1 MPCKAGDLLGP
12 YEILAPIG
20 AGGMGEVY
28 RARDTRLGREV
39 AIKISQ
45 ERFTDRFEREARA
58 VAALNHPN
66 ICQLYDV
73 GPSFLVMEFVEGEN
87 LSGPLP
93 LATALDYARQI
104 AEALEAAHEKGII
117 HRDLK
122 PANIKVTPAGVVKVL
137 DFGLAKATEEPS
149 TASSPTNSPTLTM
162 SPTRAGMILGTAP
175 YMAPE
180 QARGKLVDK
189 RADIWAF
196 GCVLYEMLTGERLF
210 QGEDVTDI
218 LAAVLRHEPEFDLVP
233 LRLRRLMRKCLEK
246 DPKNRLRDIG
256 DAWALLD
263 EDRPSRRPILRS
275 ALGWVMGVVGLAV
288 VGAMATLHFRA
299 APTGETV
306 RFEIPLPA
314 GVNFGLIGAFA
325 ISPDGRK
332 LAFSAAGA
340 DWVPRIWIRN
350 LDSLE
355 AQSLPGAETGPA
367 LASLFW
373 SPDSRFVAYQAE
385 GKLKKIDVSGGPPQ
399 TVCDAPFTV
408 IGGSWNPDGV
418 ILFGAVF
425 STSSASSPVMRVPAA
440 GGVPVP
446 VTAVDPARHET
457 GHGFPWFLPDGQHF
471 LYVRG
476 SSAAENQGLYLGSL
490 GTKPEAQSLRRV
502 MPADTQVLYAAGYI
516 LFAREG
522 TLLAQAFDA
531 VGLRLSGEPVALTE
545 QVGRP
550 RIDPLTVLSTTQAAN
565 QLVFFSASESGSLV
579 YRTRSNAQGATQLTW
594 LDRDGEVRG
603 KVADPARYAIV
614 KLSPDGKRAATARTD
629 PQSGNLDIWTVDL
642 VSGASTRFTFDPA
655 TDSQP
660 VWSPDG
666 RRIAWN
672 SNRGGAAGIYQKA
685 SNGLGTDELLYRGPG
700 NLTNWSSDGH
710 FLLFNT
716 TSPQSKVDIWALP
729 VGEGTSGEHKPF
741 PVIQTPATELGG
753 YVSPDGR
760 WIAYISD
767 ESGRNEIYVQ
777 PFNPAHGARALP
789 LAGKWMVSKGALGM
803 PRWRADGKELTYIS
817 SDGRMMSVDVTL
829 NPVFQSSTP
838 RQLFQLPRA
847 FLGLSQTPGTLADST
862 RDLKRF
868 LIAMPVQE
876 AGRQELTVV
885 LNWSANM
892 KR

>member
-418 ILFGAVF
+418 ILFGVVF

-531 VGLRLSGEPVALTE
+531 GGLRLSGEPVALTE

-685 SNGLGTDELLYRGPG
+685 SNGLGTDELLYRGPEISQTG
-700 NLTNWSSDGH
+700 PRTDTSSS
-710 FLLFNT
+710 LIRQVR
-716 TSPQSKVDIWALP
+716 SPKSI
-729 VGEGTSGEHKPF
+729 
-741 PVIQTPATELGG
+741 
-753 YVSPDGR
+753 
-760 WIAYISD
+760 
-767 ESGRNEIYVQ
+767 SGRFRWAKEPAANTNPFRSSRHPQ
-777 PFNPAHGARALP
+777 PNSAAMFLRMAGGSRISQMNRAAMKSTFSPSTRPTARGLCRWQGSGWCRRGHWGCLAGARTERNSRILVP
-789 LAGKWMVSKGALGM
+789 MAG
-803 PRWRADGKELTYIS
+803 
-817 SDGRMMSVDVTL
+817 
-829 NPVFQSSTP
+829 
-838 RQLFQLPRA
+838 
-847 FLGLSQTPGTLADST
+847 
-862 RDLKRF
+862 
-868 LIAMPVQE
+868 
-876 AGRQELTVV
+876 
-885 LNWSANM
+885 
-892 KR
+892 